1 MSNGE
6 KAGRV
11 AQVFG
16 VQLWNKFLS
25 EQFHFC
31 FLLTTVC
38 LIYISVFAFLYGVS
52 DIFMSTFQ
60 MELNDYPNF
69 DLAED
74 ETLCSTGQHCLGFPR
89 VLYDTLIR
97 LGYDWDAS
105 VYRCRLST
113 AHGMDQCE
121 VSVTKPFDPT

>member
-25 EQFHFC
+25 EQFHFY

-38 LIYISVFAFLYGVS
+38 LIYIFVFAFLYGVS
-52 DIFMSTFQ
+52 D
-60 MELNDYPNF
+60 NF
-69 DLAED
+69 YVCVSDGAER
-74 ETLCSTGQHCLGFPR
+74 LPPLQPR
-89 VLYDTLIR
+89 RGREAVFHGPVLPGVFESAI
-97 LGYDWDAS
+97 
-105 VYRCRLST
+105 
-113 AHGMDQCE
+113 
-121 VSVTKPFDPT
+121 